1 MIINGEPDMVVV
13 DSAANGLEAVA
24 RYEEHA
30 PDVTLMD
37 LQLPEMGGVDAI
49 RAIRERDAS
58 ARIIV
63 LTMYKGDEDIY
74 RAMAAGASTYLLKDT
89 LADDLPRI
97 VREGLRMII
106 NGEPDMVVVGAAA
119 TGREAIERFQEHAP
133 DITLMDLQLP
143 EMGGVDAIRAIRQM
157 DANARIIVL
166 TMYKGD
172 EDIHRALAA
181 GASTYLLKDTLA
193 DDLPRIV
200 REVHAGRQ
208 TLPADVQ
215 AKLEERAAS
224 PTLTPREVEV
234 IRLVAAGRRDKEIAV
249 ALSISSQTARVHMK
263 NIFAKL
269 GVSDRTE
276 AMSVAIRRGIIH
288 ID

>member
-1 MIINGEPDMVVV
+1 MTPAHRAGTQPITVLCV
-13 DSAANGLEAVA
+13 DD
-24 RYEEHA
+24 H
-30 PDVTLMD
+30 
-37 LQLPEMGGVDAI
+37 
-49 RAIRERDAS
+49 
-58 ARIIV
+58 
-63 LTMYKGDEDIY
+63 
-74 RAMAAGASTYLLKDT
+74 
-89 LADDLPRI
+89 RI

-106 NGEPDMVVVGAAA
+106 DSEPDMTVIDSAS
-119 TGREAIERFQEHAP
+119 TGREAVARYREHTP

-143 EMGGVDAIRAIRQM
+143 EMGGVDAIRAIRQL
-157 DANARIIVL
+157 DADARIIVL

-172 EDIHRALAA
+172 EDIHRAMDA

-224 PTLTPREVEV
+224 PTLTPREIEV

-249 ALSISSQTARVHMK
+249 ALAISSQTARVHMK

>member
-1 MIINGEPDMVVV
+1 MPTPASVT
-13 DSAANGLEAVA
+13 
-24 RYEEHA
+24 
-30 PDVTLMD
+30 PDVN
-37 LQLPEMGGVDAI
+37 
-49 RAIRERDAS
+49 
-58 ARIIV
+58 
-63 LTMYKGDEDIY
+63 K
-74 RAMAAGASTYLLKDT
+74 AGARPITVLCV
-89 LADDLPRI
+89 DDHRI

-106 NGEPDMVVVGAAA
+106 DSEPDMTVIDSAAD
-119 TGREAIERFQEHAP
+119 GREAVARYRQHTP

-143 EMGGVDAIRAIRQM
+143 EMGGVEAIRAIRQL
-157 DANARIIVL
+157 DGHARIIVL

-172 EDIHRALAA
+172 EDIHRAMDA

-200 REVHAGRQ
+200 REVHAGRRM
-208 TLPADVQ
+208 LPPDVL
-215 AKLEERAAS
+215 ARLEERAAS
-224 PTLTPREVEV
+224 PTLTPREIEV
-234 IRLVAAGRRDKEIAV
+234 MRLVASGRRDKEIAV

>member
-1 MIINGEPDMVVV
+1 MPT
-13 DSAANGLEAVA
+13 AASVT
-24 RYEEHA
+24 
-30 PDVTLMD
+30 PDVNTA
-37 LQLPEMGGVDAI
+37 GGRPITVLCVD
-49 RAIRERDAS
+49 DH
-58 ARIIV
+58 
-63 LTMYKGDEDIY
+63 
-74 RAMAAGASTYLLKDT
+74 
-89 LADDLPRI
+89 RI

-106 NGEPDMVVVGAAA
+106 DSEPDMTVIDSAAD
-119 TGREAIERFQEHAP
+119 GREAVARYRQHTP

-143 EMGGVDAIRAIRQM
+143 EMGGVEAIRAIRHL
-157 DANARIIVL
+157 DGHARIIVL

-172 EDIHRALAA
+172 EDIHRAMDA

-200 REVHAGRQ
+200 REVHAGRRM
-208 TLPADVQ
+208 LSPDVL
-215 AKLEERAAS
+215 ARLEERAAS
-224 PTLTPREVEV
+224 PTLTPREIEV
-234 IRLVAAGRRDKEIAV
+234 MRLVASGRRDKEIAV

>member
-1 MIINGEPDMVVV
+1 MPTPASVTPEV
-13 DSAANGLEAVA
+13 D
-24 RYEEHA
+24 
-30 PDVTLMD
+30 
-37 LQLPEMGGVDAI
+37 
-49 RAIRERDAS
+49 
-58 ARIIV
+58 
-63 LTMYKGDEDIY
+63 K
-74 RAMAAGASTYLLKDT
+74 AGARPITVLCV
-89 LADDLPRI
+89 DDHRI

-106 NGEPDMVVVGAAA
+106 DSEPDMTVIDSAAD
-119 TGREAIERFQEHAP
+119 GRQAVARYRQHTP

-143 EMGGVDAIRAIRQM
+143 EMGGVEAIRAIRQL
-157 DANARIIVL
+157 DGHARIIVL

-172 EDIHRALAA
+172 EDIHRAMAA

-208 TLPADVQ
+208 MLPPDVL
-215 AKLEERAAS
+215 ARLEERASS
-224 PTLTPREVEV
+224 PTLTPREIEV
-234 IRLVAAGRRDKEIAV
+234 MRLVASGRRDKEIAV